1 MHAKARLDFTQFDAE
16 SANLDL
22 MINSAQ
28 VLDIAI
34 GEIANEVAGPIE
46 TTAGLTKRILD
57 KTFSGQ
63 VRLVEI
69 TTRQTRAANKE
80 FTRHP
85 HRQGLEP
92 LIEDEELF
100 IREWPP
106 NVISAAARAQSK
118 GGINRGFGR
127 AVEI

>member
-1 MHAKARLDFTQFDAE
+1 MLAKLRLHFTELDPE
-16 SANLDL
+16 SANLHL

-28 VLDIAI
+28 VLDVAI

-46 TTAGLTKRILD
+46 ATAGLTKGILD

-69 TTRQTRAANKE
+69 TARQTRAADKE
-80 FTRHP
+80 FTGHP
-85 HRQGLEP
+85 HGHGLEP

-100 IREWPP
+100 IGEWPP
-106 NVISAAARAQSK
+106 NVISAATRAQSK

-127 AVEI
+127 AV